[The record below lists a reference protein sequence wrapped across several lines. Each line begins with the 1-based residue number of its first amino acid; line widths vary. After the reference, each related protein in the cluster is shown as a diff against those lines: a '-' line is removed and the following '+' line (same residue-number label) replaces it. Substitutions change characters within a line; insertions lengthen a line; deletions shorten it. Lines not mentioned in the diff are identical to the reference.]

1 MINKSFF
8 LKGYRSIFTYDSPA
22 IALTCCFIAIGALF
36 KNLGFNLSNTLTATL
51 ATVGSGVVVKVNRIT
66 VANVDGTN
74 AADVSLFVDG
84 MGSGTTG
91 VTTTGAD
98 ATVYLAKTVSVPAD
112 ATLVILD
119 TPIYLMEADVLKGGA
134 SAASDLDLLVSYEVI
149 DDA

>member
-1 MINKSFF
+1 MANPNIVNVT
-8 LKGYRSIFTYDSPA
+8 SIV
-22 IALTCCFIAIGALF
+22 GG
-36 KNLGFNLSNTLTATL
+36 NLGFNLSNTLTATL

-98 ATVYLAKTVSVPAD
+98 STVYLAKTVSVPAD
-112 ATLVILD
+112 ATLVLVD
-119 TPIYLMEADVLKGGA
+119 TPIYLMEGDILKGGA
-134 SAASDLDLLVSYEVI
+134 SAASDLDLFVSYEVI
-149 DDA
+149 NDA